1 MSSIH
6 CEYTDRYV
14 YLVGM
19 TPSRWQPVSV
29 LLAVGLVVCWSS
41 GFIGAR
47 LGTEDASA
55 TTLLAWRLLVAGP
68 LALGWLAWRRHR
80 LTGRVVAA
88 HLGLGLLTQVVYLS
102 GVVGGIGAGIPAGT
116 TALIAALQPI
126 VVAVLAG
133 AVLAEPAGRRQWLG
147 LVLGLAG
154 VGLVVADDLSG
165 GQAAP
170 WAYLLPAVGML
181 ALSVGSVGDRRAPA
195 PRWVLDALAIHTVIA
210 AVGFVSFAG
219 LTGSLGPPHD
229 ARFAWAVVWM
239 VVLSWLGGYGCYLGV
254 LRRLGPTRTSTLL
267 YLTPPTTMLWAFAM
281 FGESVGWTAWAG
293 LMLCALAV
301 AGVLTHRPGEGR
313 SSAASDQPSAGS
325 KSTSRSGVKV
335 SASG

>member
-1 MSSIH
+1 
-6 CEYTDRYV
+6 
-14 YLVGM
+14 M
-19 TPSRWQPVSV
+19 TSSRWQPVSV

-55 TTLLAWRLLVAGP
+55 TTLLAWRFIVAGT

-80 LTGRVVAA
+80 LTSRVVVA
-88 HLGLGLLTQVVYLS
+88 HLGLGLLTQVAYLS
-102 GVVGGIGAGIPAGT
+102 GVVGGIGAGVPAGT

-126 VVAVLAG
+126 VVAVLAS
-133 AVLAEPAGRRQWLG
+133 AVLAEPAGLRQWWG
-147 LVLGLAG
+147 LILGLAG

-165 GQAAP
+165 SQAAP
-170 WAYLLPAVGML
+170 WAYLLPVLGML
-181 ALSVGSVGDRRAPA
+181 ALSLGTVGDRRVPAPA
-195 PRWVLDALAIHTVIA
+195 SVLDALAIHTTIA
-210 AVGFVSFAG
+210 AAGFVSVAG
-219 LTGSLGPPHD
+219 LTGSLEPPHD

-239 VVLSWLGGYGCYLGV
+239 VVLSWLGGYGSYLAV
-254 LRRLGPTRTSTLL
+254 LRRLGPTRTSALL

-281 FGESVGWTAWAG
+281 FGESIGWAAWAG
-293 LMLCALAV
+293 LALCALAV
-301 AGVLTHRPGEGR
+301 AGVLTDRPGDGR
-313 SSAASDQPSAGS
+313 FDEATDQPSAGS

>member
-1 MSSIH
+1 
-6 CEYTDRYV
+6 
-14 YLVGM
+14 M

-29 LLAVGLVVCWSS
+29 LLSIGLVLCWSS

-55 TTLLAWRLLVAGP
+55 TTLLAWRFIVAGT

-80 LTGRVVAA
+80 LTRRVVAA
-88 HLGLGLLTQVVYLS
+88 HLGQGLLTQVAYLS
-102 GVVGGIGAGIPAGT
+102 GVVGGIGAGVPAGT

-126 VVAVLAG
+126 VVAVLAS
-133 AVLAEPAGRRQWLG
+133 AVLAQPAGLRQWWG
-147 LVLGLAG
+147 LILGLAG
-154 VGLVVADDLSG
+154 VGLVVADTLSG
-165 GQAAP
+165 SQAAP
-170 WAYLLPAVGML
+170 WAYLLPVLGML
-181 ALSVGSVGDRRAPA
+181 ALSVGTVGDRRVPA
-195 PRWVLDALAIHTVIA
+195 PSSVLDALAIHTTIA
-210 AVGFVSFAG
+210 AAAFVSIAG
-219 LTGSLGPPHD
+219 LTDSLEPPHD

-254 LRRLGPTRTSTLL
+254 LRRLGPTRTSALL

-281 FGESVGWTAWAG
+281 FGESVGWAAWAG
-293 LMLCALAV
+293 LALCALAV
-301 AGVLTHRPGEGR
+301 AGVLTDRPGDGR
-313 SSAASDQPSAGS
+313 FGKATDQPSAGS